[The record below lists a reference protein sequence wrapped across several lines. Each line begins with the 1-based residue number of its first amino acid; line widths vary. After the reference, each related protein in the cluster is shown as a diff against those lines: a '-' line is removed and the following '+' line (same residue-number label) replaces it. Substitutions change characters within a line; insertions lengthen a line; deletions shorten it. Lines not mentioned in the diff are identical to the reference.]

1 MRISWFFGFGW
12 TSILTVV
19 ASGIGINLLS
29 GPVVWALYVPF
40 LLVALYMTVRF
51 RLYSTQPWRRIHSR
65 AMIAFGDLAEA
76 EYDAAK
82 KEHREY
88 DIHIPCAGLA
98 RHLFGEGGTDM
109 SALLLDDN
117 RKTYY
122 KELAVEFPEVF
133 LAGVTEEQRDTVL
146 GGVDQDID
154 ASKLGPDILIARAI
168 EQKHSRAEAA
178 RYLHALLLG
187 KVR

>member
-19 ASGIGINLLS
+19 ACGIGINLLS

-51 RLYSTQPWRRIHSR
+51 RLYSTQPWRRVHSR

-76 EYDAAK
+76 EYEAAK
-82 KEHREY
+82 KESREY
-88 DIHIPCAGLA
+88 DIHVPCTGLA
-98 RHLFGEGGTDM
+98 KHLFGEG
-109 SALLLDDN
+109 SAGISPLLLDAN

-122 KELAVEFPEVF
+122 KELVQSFPEVF
-133 LAGVTEEQRDTVL
+133 LSGVAEARRNIVL
-146 GGVDQDID
+146 GGVDQDIE
-154 ASKLGPDILIARAI
+154 ASKLGPDILIAKAI

-178 RYLHALLLG
+178 TYLHALMLG

>member
-12 TSILTVV
+12 TSIVTVV
-19 ASGIGINLLS
+19 ACGIGINLLS

-65 AMIAFGDLAEA
+65 VMIAFGDLAEA

-82 KEHREY
+82 KESREY
-88 DIHIPCAGLA
+88 DIRVPCAGLA
-98 RHLFGEGGTDM
+98 QHLFGEDGAAI
-109 SALLLDDN
+109 SALLLDEN

-122 KELAVEFPEVF
+122 KELATEFPEIF
-133 LAGVTEEQRDTVL
+133 LTGVTEERKEIVL
-146 GGVDQDID
+146 GGVYQDIET
-154 ASKLGPDILIARAI
+154 SKLGPDILIARAI

-178 RYLHALLLG
+178 NYLHALMLG

>member
-12 TSILTVV
+12 ISILTVV
-19 ASGIGINLLS
+19 ACGIGINLLS

-40 LLVALYMTVRF
+40 LLVALYMTARF
-51 RLYSTQPWRRIHSR
+51 RLHSTQPWRRIHSR
-65 AMIAFGDLAEA
+65 AMITFADLAEA

-82 KEHREY
+82 KENREY
-88 DIHIPCAGLA
+88 DIRVPCVGLA
-98 RHLFGEGGTDM
+98 THLFGKGSAEI
-109 SALLLDDN
+109 SALLLENN

-122 KELAVEFPEVF
+122 KELAREFPEVF
-133 LAGVTEEQRDTVL
+133 LAGIAEARRDTVL
-146 GGVDQDID
+146 GGVGQDIET
-154 ASKLGPDILIARAI
+154 SKLGPDILIAKAI

-178 RYLHALLLG
+178 NYLHALMLG

>member
-19 ASGIGINLLS
+19 ACGIGINLLS
-29 GPVVWALYVPF
+29 GPAVWALYVPF
-40 LLVALYMTVRF
+40 LLVALNMSMRF

-76 EYDAAK
+76 EYEAAR
-82 KEHREY
+82 KENREY
-88 DIHIPCAGLA
+88 DIRVPCTGLA
-98 RHLFGEGGTDM
+98 KHLFGEGSSEI

-122 KELAVEFPEVF
+122 KELVREVPEVF
-133 LAGVTEEQRDTVL
+133 LNGVAEARQDIVL
-146 GGVDQDID
+146 GGIDQDID

-178 RYLHALLLG
+178 RYLHALMLG